1 MTLTSSR
8 PVRWALLLSLAI
20 NVALIAVLAWQHAPW
35 RERGGYG
42 RHAAIPHLLDVRAL
56 RGALTPERESILRP
70 VLEAHRENIRG
81 RLGDLFRA
89 RRALRETIAAEPFD
103 AAALEA
109 AFAQLRAA
117 DAATASEAHAMLVE
131 VLAAATP
138 EERKKM
144 AELMAKRGPR
154 GGRREHQARD
164 GDTDAAQSTQ

>member
-1 MTLTSSR
+1 MTLTSSP
-8 PVRWALLLSLAI
+8 PVRWTLLLSLAL
-20 NVALIAVLAWQHAPW
+20 NVALIAVLGWQHAPW
-35 RERGGYG
+35 RERGGHG
-42 RHAAIPHLLDVRAL
+42 RHAIPHLLDVRAL
-56 RGALTPERESILRP
+56 RNALTPEREAILRP

-103 AAALEA
+103 AAALET

-117 DAATASEAHAMLVE
+117 DAATAIEAHAMLVE

-154 GGRREHQARD
+154 GGRREHPVRD